1 MILRPSRRL
10 AAVAVLGAVVAG
22 SSGCGSS
29 TLSDAATIS
38 FHDTR
43 GDQTVHITRERLLE
57 RVEQANRSPLFRD
70 LAKANG
76 LAPGNPGDETTDAN
90 LTAFWL
96 SQLINQTVIDA
107 EFVSQRLQIS
117 DADKR
122 TALQLVQKGFARPQQ
137 PGDTA
142 VFDAF
147 PKVMRDELV
156 DARARL
162 DAILLSC
169 ASGKLVEHI
178 LVHTRAQAEAAA
190 LQIRHG
196 AQFADVARAKSIDTG
211 SAAQGGLLGCLAPG
225 EFEPEFQKAADAAS
239 FDTVTAPVKTQ
250 FGYHLI
256 RVRHW
261 DPRLAGNQQIAQ
273 ALQQAA
279 GAALDTR
286 VKALHVKVD
295 PRFGSWGLH
304 DAGQGQKAFSVAAPT
319 APTPRTVREQR

>member
-10 AAVAVLGAVVAG
+10 AAVAVLAAVTAG
-22 SSGCGSS
+22 MSGCGSS

-43 GDQTVHITRERLLE
+43 GDQTVHVTRDRLLQ
-57 RVEQANRSPLFRD
+57 RVEQANSSALFRE

-107 EFVSQRLQIS
+107 EFVSRRLQIS
-117 DADKR
+117 DADKG
-122 TALQLVQKGFARPQQ
+122 TALQLVQAGFARQQ
-137 PGDTA
+137 GDTA

-147 PKVMRDELV
+147 PKAMRDELV

-162 DAILLSC
+162 DVILQSC
-169 ASGKLVEHI
+169 ASGRLVEHV
-178 LVHTRAQAEAAA
+178 LVRTRGQAEAAA
-190 LQIRHG
+190 LQIRRG
-196 AQFADVARAKSIDTG
+196 AQFASVAKSKSIDTG
-211 SAAQGGLLGCLAPG
+211 SAPQGGVLGCVAPG
-225 EFEPEFQKAADAAS
+225 EFAPEFQKVADEAP
-239 FDTVTAPVKTQ
+239 FDTVMPPVKTQ
-250 FGYHLI
+250 FGYHII

-261 DPRLAGNQQIAQ
+261 DPRLATNQQVAQ

-279 GAALDTR
+279 AATLDAR

-295 PRFGSWGLH
+295 PRYGSWGLH
-304 DAGQGQKAFSVAAPT
+304 DAGQGQKAYSVAAPT
-319 APTPRTVREQR
+319 APAPRTSREPG